1 MMIAF
6 LMSVGEG
13 LTSCQHRGDVGGKVA
28 ELVLVE
34 KCSWVSS
41 AWQQKLVTFTDDIT
55 RRKSL
60 DGKEKETRDAPLGAT
75 GGNLTSRV

>member
-1 MMIAF
+1 MTIAF

-60 DGKEKETRDAPLGAT
+60 DGKEKGPVETHQLGAPGAT
-75 GGNLTSRV
+75 